1 MKTTKDLSFRF
12 AYAFV
17 VRQMKT
23 IYINKLKD
31 LEVGNII
38 PLQGLLNSFNIRLHA
53 VVHAFHIMNFRH

>member
-38 PLQGLLNSFNIRLHA
+38 PLQGLLILSIFVYMPWFMPFIS
-53 VVHAFHIMNFRH
+53 

>member
-38 PLQGLLNSFNIRLHA
+38 PLQGLLNLSIFVYMPWFMPFIS
-53 VVHAFHIMNFRH
+53 